1 MMNDHIMRQ
10 LQERILEQADRQAH
24 FRPQRSQFHI
34 IKIGGVRLDTSTN
47 VQRLD

>member
-1 MMNDHIMRQ
+1 MRQ

-34 IKIGGVRLDTSTN
+34 IKIREVWPDTPQIVSGWN
-47 VQRLD
+47 